1 MRWTNKTSQNPS
13 SLKRTSSSIA
23 KPSNA
28 RLVWIKTC
36 QNHQS
41 SCPTSS
47 TISSKCP
54 RKRDLSVQASALKI
68 KEVIF
73 RRSTTEKLFET
84 WNGDV
89 IWNRLKGSVYFKGTP
104 SERRPVRLKLIYQ
117 HLILVCQMYDLF
129 KLKIK
134 FTVKK
139 VSSFQVSFGPRNR
152 VGQNLTY
159 ILPT

>member
-104 SERRPVRLKLIYQ
+104 SERQYLLTEVQKEVKYTRV
-117 HLILVCQMYDLF
+117 DL
-129 KLKIK
+129 
-134 FTVKK
+134 
-139 VSSFQVSFGPRNR
+139 SSRTRHR
-152 VGQNLTY
+152 VGLKSICKGQKWPDNDYTAR
-159 ILPT
+159 